1 MQSLA
6 RQKAK
11 EEQARKEALAK
22 AKNEAATVK
31 SPPTMTILECTPAQL
46 AVYLNP
52 DHELNSAFLDAVT
65 AKYGKLWRPAKWDE
79 DGIPCE
85 VDFKLAA

>member
-1 MQSLA
+1 
-6 RQKAK
+6 
-11 EEQARKEALAK
+11 
-22 AKNEAATVK
+22 
-31 SPPTMTILECTPAQL
+31 
-46 AVYLNP
+46 VYLNP